1 VRVQSCSQLSNSSVE
16 STYLQS
22 ILNDDHCLRLKG
34 RFIFLQ
40 YERQIEA
47 DLERVFSVE
56 RRIILELL
64 GDQNHSKV
72 NPEVCNN
79 YVQDGMVHTIIT
91 LNILRYNSLISFHC
105 Q

>member
-1 VRVQSCSQLSNSSVE
+1 MQ
-16 STYLQS
+16 
-22 ILNDDHCLRLKG
+22 H
-34 RFIFLQ
+34 
-40 YERQIEA
+40 ERQIEA